1 MKRTIK
7 RTQALKAL
15 LGWELITM
23 LILRARR
30 SWAERRKIRHLWT
43 MAGSTGEALVSMQSI
58 WESRHFHRSPHLV
71 VIGGG
76 IVGLFTALF
85 HKRAHPHH
93 HVLVLE
99 RGPFPSGASVKNA
112 GFACFGSP
120 SELLADLDNEGD
132 EAMLARVEER
142 WRGLLELRSELG
154 DEAIGFEPTGGHEV
168 YRAHDPLYT
177 RVAERFDALNDL
189 VRPLFGRTVFHWDDR
204 ALGHTGMAG
213 LEHLART
220 DLEGPVDSG
229 ALMNTLLRKSIS
241 DGVLF
246 RPCAEVVGFE
256 EGSDAVLLRLADG
269 AEIHAARVVVAT
281 NAWTQELLPQLE
293 VVPARGQVL
302 LTDPIPGLRLRGTY
316 HYDEGFY
323 YFRDH
328 GGGVLLGGGR
338 NLDVAG
344 ETTAQEGTT
353 PLIQNALVQLLD
365 EVILPGTSYTI
376 ARRWSGIMGMG
387 SSKSPIVERTSE
399 RVVAAVRLGGMGVAI
414 GIRVARRAAGLLQ
427 E

>member
-1 MKRTIK
+1 L
-7 RTQALKAL
+7 A
-15 LGWELITM
+15 
-23 LILRARR
+23 
-30 SWAERRKIRHLWT
+30 
-43 MAGSTGEALVSMQSI
+43 
-58 WESRHFHRSPHLV
+58 

-120 SELLADLDNEGD
+120 SELLADMDSEGADTMLD
-132 EAMLARVEER
+132 RVNER
-142 WRGLLELRSELG
+142 WLGLLELRKELG
-154 DEAIGFEPTGGHEV
+154 DGNIGFEPTGGHEV

-189 VRPLFGRTVFHWDDR
+189 LRPLFGRTVFQWDEQ
-204 ALGHTGMAG
+204 ALERTGMAG
-213 LEHLART
+213 LQHLART
-220 DLEGPVDSG
+220 GLEGPVDSG
-229 ALMNTLLRKSIS
+229 ALMSTLLRKAIS
-241 DGVLF
+241 EGVLF
-246 RPCAEVVGFE
+246 RPHAEVVGFE
-256 EGSDAVLLRLADG
+256 EGSEAVLIRLADG
-269 AEIHAARVVVAT
+269 EEIHAARVAVAT
-281 NAWTQELLPQLE
+281 NAWTQELLPQLD

-302 LTDPIPGLRLRGTY
+302 LTKPVPGLRLRGTY
-316 HYDEGFY
+316 HHDEGFY

-328 GGGVLLGGGR
+328 AGGVLLGGGR
-338 NLDVAG
+338 NLDIPG
-344 ETTAQEGTT
+344 ETTALEGTT
-353 PLIQNALVQLLD
+353 PLVQDALVRLLD
-365 EVILPGTSYTI
+365 EMILPGTSYTI

-387 SSKSPIVERTSE
+387 PSKGPIVERTSE

-414 GIRVARRAAGLLQ
+414 GIRVARKAAGMVQ